1 MKKIIELKTVRKE
14 IFKNSEQ
21 YEKKLSK
28 LKYFCF
34 IENKRFIN
42 GQCYYIEVLPD
53 NNSATLFLEINT
65 AALFT

>member
-1 MKKIIELKTVRKE
+1 MKKIIKIKTVRKE
-14 IFKNSEQ
+14 IFKNNEH

-34 IENKRFIN
+34 IENKKFIN
-42 GQCYYIEVLPD
+42 GQYYYIEVLPD

-65 AALFT
+65 VALFT